1 MPHVGERRE
10 PLPGDG
16 EPSPDEVAAAETR
29 AATVA
34 SVEADVERLLS
45 EHPPELQAI
54 ERALRVTIRS
64 AFPAAVEQV
73 DFGNKLI
80 AFGRSLKMRGL
91 LFAII
96 AHKDWVNLQLAD
108 GAVLPDPDGLVEGTG
123 KRIRHVKIRSV
134 EAASSPG
141 VVALIDAQLAA
152 RPEG

>member
-10 PLPGDG
+10 PFPGDG
-16 EPSPDEVAAAETR
+16 EPSPDEVAAAEAR
-29 AATVA
+29 AATA
-34 SVEADVERLLS
+34 AVEADVDRLLS
-45 EHPPELQAI
+45 EHAPEIAAI

-64 AFPAAVEQV
+64 TFPAAVEQV

-80 AFGRSLKMRGL
+80 AFGRSMKMRGL

-96 AHKDWVNLQLAD
+96 AHRDWVNLQLAD
-108 GAVLPDPDGLVEGTG
+108 GADLPDPDGLVEGTG

-134 EAASSPG
+134 EAASSAP
-141 VVALIDAQLAA
+141 VVALIEAQLAA

>member
-16 EPSPDEVAAAETR
+16 QPDDEARAAAE
-29 AATVA
+29 AAAQVA
-34 SVEADVERLLS
+34 ALEADVDRLLS
-45 EHPPELQAI
+45 EHPPQIQAI
-54 ERALRVTIRS
+54 ERALRVTIQS

-80 AFGRSLKMRGL
+80 AFGRSMKVRGL

-96 AHKDWVNLQLAD
+96 AHRNWVNLQLAD

-134 EAASSPG
+134 EAASSPS
-141 VVALIDAQLAA
+141 VVALIEAELAA